1 MEMTDYNA
9 CDDRTLTRMVVEGD
23 NKAFDTLFAR
33 HRDAIYAML
42 VKRTGNAD
50 VVEDLMQEAFM
61 KAYLNIGRYNPDYDF
76 GGWICTIAKNTF
88 VDFDRLRRSRA
99 LSPGSNLPLDGK
111 VRLTQTSIP
120 TPEESIINAQRRAQI
135 DRYISQLPE
144 NYRRLFELRFIDEYS
159 YDEIA
164 EKLGMKLNT
173 VKTQI
178 FRVRARMCRMIS
190 EGDKH

>member
-23 NKAFDTLFAR
+23 NRAFDALFAR

-99 LSPGSNLPLDGK
+99 LSPGSNVPLDGK
-111 VRLTQTSIP
+111 VGLTQTSIP

-135 DRYISQLPE
+135 ERYIEQLPE

-178 FRVRARMCRMIS
+178 FRVRARMCRMIA
-190 EGDKH
+190 EGEKH